1 MKSGRRSR
9 NKYFDKTFKVGQTVY
24 TVNAADNTVDTWKYS
39 GGLPVDGEFLCQ
51 LVNGKK
57 SCFLPKRCVYG
68 TEAEALAIAKDK

>member
-1 MKSGRRSR
+1 MKSGRRLKKPH
-9 NKYFDKTFKVGQTVY
+9 NDKRFKIGQTVY

-68 TEAEALAIAKDK
+68 TEAEALVIIKNK